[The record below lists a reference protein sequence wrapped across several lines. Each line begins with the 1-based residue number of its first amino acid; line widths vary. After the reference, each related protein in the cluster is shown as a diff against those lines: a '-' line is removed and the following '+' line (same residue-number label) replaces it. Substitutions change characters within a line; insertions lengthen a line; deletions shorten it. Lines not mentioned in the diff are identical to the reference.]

1 MNEIDCLQK
10 FIFEH
15 QEIRGEIVRI
25 DNTLKKIL
33 SQRTYPQMVEH
44 LLAEA
49 ILSTILLTS
58 SIKFEGTLSLQFQ
71 GDERL
76 PLLLVQCDEELNI
89 RAFAKHA
96 EHLETQDYANAFLK
110 GKMVITITQNKNMN
124 SYQSIVPIQSTSMS
138 ENLMYF
144 FAQSEQ
150 LATRLWL
157 AVGEQR
163 AAGMMLQLMPGQNSE
178 QREQFWEYAIQ
189 LGQTVTED
197 ELLNLDNKTL
207 LHRLYHETELRLFDC
222 KSTKFQCHCN
232 EEKMKQVIT
241 ILGELEAQ
249 EILDEE
255 GYITIRCDFCNQE
268 YEFDSIDVALI
279 FKK

>member
-1 MNEIDCLQK
+1 MSTHDCLQK

-15 QEIRGEIVRI
+15 ENIRGEIVRI
-25 DNTLKKIL
+25 ENTLEDIL
-33 SQRTYPQMVEH
+33 NQRDYPPMVRH

-49 ILSTILLTS
+49 LLSCILLTS

-76 PLLLVQCDEELNI
+76 PLLLVQCDEHLTI
-89 RAFAKHA
+89 RAFAKCR
-96 EHLETQDYANAFLK
+96 EGLETEEYANAFLA
-110 GKMVITITQNKNMN
+110 GKMVITISQSKKLN

-150 LATRLWL
+150 LTTRLWL
-157 AVGEQR
+157 AVGENR
-163 AAGMMLQLMPGQNSE
+163 AAGMMLQLMPGENSE

-197 ELLNLDNKTL
+197 ELLYLDNKTL
-207 LHRLYHETELRLFDC
+207 LYRLYHETELRLFDS

-232 EEKMKQVIT
+232 EEKMKQVMT
-241 ILGELEAQ
+241 ILGENEAHKL
-249 EILDEE
+249 LDEE
-255 GYITIRCDFCNQE
+255 GIIKIKCDFCNNQ
-268 YEFDSIDVALI
+268 YEFDAIDVALI
-279 FKK
+279 FKQ